1 MVTSINPDKFDAEV
15 AKASEYKHKAGALAK
30 RVGAA
35 DRTALRFAR
44 EKYGKTVR
52 QLLNDNRM
60 TRAPSLMKEHQSAKR
75 VAAELGFYDDAAFSR
90 AYQRIYHMTPIEH
103 LRAQVANGPSSSHA
117 TA

>member
-1 MVTSINPDKFDAEV
+1 MVTSINPDKFEAEV
-15 AKASEYKHKAGALAK
+15 AKASEYKHKAGALAR

-44 EKYGKTVR
+44 ERFGKTVR
-52 QLLNDNRM
+52 QLLNDKRM
-60 TRAPSLMKEHQSAKR
+60 ARAPSLMKKYQSAKR

-90 AYQRIYHMTPIEH
+90 AYHRTYQLPPIKH
-103 LRAQVANGPSSSHA
+103 LRAQVANGPSSGQA